1 MVEAATQQDH
11 PFRCPILAHARCA
24 RCVAEISFNGR
35 MANERPT
42 DRRPRPS
49 VGRRERLRSSEQLLR
64 MTDAGRNNPPFQCA
78 SVFADESSV
87 RRYEE
92 ISLSHPSIFYSNP
105 VFAVAYLRCRGK
117 EVVSAKYH
125 RSRPPQIFIAT
136 DGIPRG
142 GVPITQLQSLGSL
155 TRAAHTPS
163 FPPSSWLRRSV
174 RRRRAVKQ

>member
-1 MVEAATQQDH
+1 MAERRMSARPAA
-11 PFRCPILAHARCA
+11 PR
-24 RCVAEISFNGR
+24 
-35 MANERPT
+35 T
-42 DRRPRPS
+42 DF
-49 VGRRERLRSSEQLLR
+49 GSEQLLR